1 MQKHTICLQDGGRLV
16 ITPASDGQSLSVGI
30 LRQASS
36 MARVGAD
43 DLDLFIFGLETARD
57 QMRLVVEATK
67 RMSYSD
73 ARAL

>member
-16 ITPASDGQSLSVGI
+16 ITPAANGESLSVGI
-30 LRQASS
+30 LRVLSTS
-36 MARVGAD
+36 ARVGLD

-57 QMRLVVEATK
+57 QMRSVVEGTK
-67 RMSYSD
+67 RMAYSD